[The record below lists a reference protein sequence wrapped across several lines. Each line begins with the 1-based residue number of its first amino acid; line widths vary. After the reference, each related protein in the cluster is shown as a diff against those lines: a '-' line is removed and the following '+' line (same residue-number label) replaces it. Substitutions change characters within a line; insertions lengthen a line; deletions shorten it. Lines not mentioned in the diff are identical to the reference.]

1 MRIYRL
7 IFLRELKKVFSYKA
21 NYIFSLMFY
30 SAIIFLVS
38 IGLQGQNSVLTNVAP
53 GLIWVAIILVL
64 FLSFEDIFHD
74 DYYDGT
80 LDIYLIEDITFYGYA
95 LIKSFSHWLAN
106 CLPMIIV
113 TPIIGIFVNLN
124 SEIIIPMMVTLIIGT
139 PALSFIGCMGSSLIL
154 SLKIHGLIM
163 PIIILPLFLPILVF
177 GVGALDVLIFNGFE
191 ELFLR
196 QLALL
201 AGVSGLSIAFCPIA
215 SAYIIKTNYD

>member
-1 MRIYRL
+1 MLFR
-7 IFLRELKKVFSYKA
+7 S
-21 NYIFSLMFY
+21 
-30 SAIIFLVS
+30 
-38 IGLQGQNSVLTNVAP
+38 
-53 GLIWVAIILVL
+53 ILVL

-80 LDIYLIEDITFYGYA
+80 LDIYLIEDITFYGFA
-95 LIKSFSHWLAN
+95 LIKSISHWLAN
-106 CLPMIIV
+106 CLPMIII
-113 TPIIGIFVNLN
+113 TPIIGIFVNLD

-139 PALSFIGCMGSSLIL
+139 PALSSIGCMGSSLIL

-191 ELFLR
+191 ELFFR

-201 AGVSGLSIAFCPIA
+201 AGVSGLSMAFCPIA

>member
-7 IFLRELKKVFSYKA
+7 IFLWELKKVFSYKA

-30 SAIIFLVS
+30 SSIIFLVS

-196 QLALL
+196 QIALL

-215 SAYIIKTNYD
+215 SAYIIKTCLL

>member
-53 GLIWVAIILVL
+53 SLIWVAIILVL

-196 QLALL
+196 QIALL

>member
-196 QLALL
+196 QIALL
-201 AGVSGLSIAFCPIA
+201 AGVSGLSMAFCPIA

>member
-7 IFLRELKKVFSYKA
+7 IFLRELRKVFSYKA

-30 SAIIFLVS
+30 SSIIFLVS
-38 IGLQGQNSVLTNVAP
+38 IGLQGQNTILPNVAP
-53 GLIWVAIILVL
+53 SLIWVSIILVL
-64 FLSFEDIFHD
+64 FLSFEDIFQD

-80 LDIYLIEDITFYGYA
+80 LDIYLIENNTFYGFA
-95 LIKSFSHWLAN
+95 LIKSISHWLAN
-106 CLPMIIV
+106 CLPMIII
-113 TPIIGIFVNLN
+113 TPIIGIFVNLD
-124 SEIIIPMMVTLIIGT
+124 SEVILPMMITLIIGT

-177 GVGALDVLIFNGFE
+177 GIGALDVLIFNGFE
-191 ELFLR
+191 ELFFR

-201 AGVSGLSIAFCPIA
+201 AGISGLSMAFCPIA
-215 SAYIIKTNYD
+215 SAYIIKANYD

>member
-196 QLALL
+196 QIALL

>member
-80 LDIYLIEDITFYGYA
+80 LDIYLIEDITFYGFA
-95 LIKSFSHWLAN
+95 LIKTISHWLAN
-106 CLPMIIV
+106 CLPMIII
-113 TPIIGIFVNLN
+113 TPIIGIFVNLDT
-124 SEIIIPMMVTLIIGT
+124 EIIIPMMVTLIIGT
-139 PALSFIGCMGSSLIL
+139 PALSSIGCMGSSLIL

-191 ELFLR
+191 ELFFR

-201 AGVSGLSIAFCPIA
+201 AGVSGLSMAFCPIA